1 MELYLIRHGQS
12 TNNRGDPRVSDPPLT
27 EFGEEQARLVG
38 QFIKDKGISR
48 LYCSPMIRAL
58 HTAALI
64 NEHLGLVPH
73 VFVGLH
79 EMGGIYEDRKD
90 GRVQLPG
97 LNRAGMMAVCPN
109 VVVPD
114 DVTDEGWWFYEWETF
129 EDVAQLAYD
138 NGLAFIEYLKANYAD
153 TDERVAAVSHG
164 GSGSKFLE
172 ALFAIPDT
180 SYTRFAHHNTAVSKI
195 IITTDQVRLRYLNRI
210 DHLPE
215 ELVT

>member
-12 TNNRGDPRVSDPPLT
+12 TNNRGDLRVSDPPLT
-27 EFGEEQARLVG
+27 ELGEEQARLVG
-38 QFIKDKGISR
+38 QFIKDEGISR

-64 NEHLGLVPH
+64 NEHLGLVPY

-79 EMGGIYEDRKD
+79 EMGGIYEDRED
-90 GRVQLPG
+90 GRAQLPG

-109 VVVPD
+109 VVLPD
-114 DVTDEGWWFYEWETF
+114 EVTDEGWWFHEWETF

-153 TDERVAAVSHG
+153 TDKRVAAVSHG

-215 ELVT
+215 DTVT

>member
-1 MELYLIRHGQS
+1 MME
-12 TNNRGDPRVSDPPLT
+12 
-27 EFGEEQARLVG
+27 
-38 QFIKDKGISR
+38 
-48 LYCSPMIRAL
+48 
-58 HTAALI
+58 
-64 NEHLGLVPH
+64 
-73 VFVGLH
+73 
-79 EMGGIYEDRKD
+79 
-90 GRVQLPG
+90 
-97 LNRAGMMAVCPN
+97 VCPN

-114 DVTDEGWWFYEWETF
+114 DVTDNGWWFHEWETF
-129 EDVAQLAYD
+129 ADTAQLAYD
-138 NGLAFIEYLKANYAD
+138 NGLAFIEYLRTNYAD

-215 ELVT
+215 EAVT